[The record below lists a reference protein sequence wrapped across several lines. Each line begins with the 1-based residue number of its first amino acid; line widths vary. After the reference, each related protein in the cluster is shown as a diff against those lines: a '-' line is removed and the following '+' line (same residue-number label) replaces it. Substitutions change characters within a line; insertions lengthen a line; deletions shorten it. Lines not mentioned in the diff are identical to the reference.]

1 MNNDNDEDLLDTNRY
16 THDIGLQS
24 GYGMTQEIRRFKLRK
39 HIEDNSIYIGG
50 EDPNADDSIIDNDLL
65 KTNPVLDEDDV
76 LRDYNKNRHVKMI
89 RSVVNI
95 NSIQREVFDKT
106 DVYPK
111 NPETGLYTRDII
123 DENGDIQVQQFTSKT
138 LNDEFEPGVDDYYE
152 PYFRKTNGDIGIIK
166 YKYRHPDE
174 YIIDLPRTFTNVKE
188 VKLISSEI
196 PNTLNVINQLNNLIV
211 LIIRDVDSG
220 IRIPLKTGLTTF
232 NYFIFQLY
240 PGNYTLK
247 ELIKHME
254 TTANEL
260 IESVTV
266 EEHKNLMQLSVD
278 ENTSKISIKIND
290 PPGRNLEFHWRFFF
304 THSLDDPDLPITQYS
319 NLWQILGFFRPYEIT
334 TTGTDKYTKELTNE
348 FNFGINPIIKD
359 DVPDDL
365 AEFQIIKP
373 YRKPDLEPNKYIYLT
388 IEGLNTIIDL
398 QNPST
403 TNFKNYDLFAKIIF
417 DILPGET
424 AYNTFISNPKI
435 FYETP
440 LRILD
445 RLKIKWVDY
454 SGLPV
459 DFNLRNH
466 SFSIQITE
474 YIDVLES
481 NGYSTKRG
489 TIDKTSATVV
499 ETTIIKQ

>member
-1 MNNDNDEDLLDTNRY
+1 
-16 THDIGLQS
+16 
-24 GYGMTQEIRRFKLRK
+24 
-39 HIEDNSIYIGG
+39 
-50 EDPNADDSIIDNDLL
+50 
-65 KTNPVLDEDDV
+65 
-76 LRDYNKNRHVKMI
+76 
-89 RSVVNI
+89 
-95 NSIQREVFDKT
+95 
-106 DVYPK
+106 
-111 NPETGLYTRDII
+111 
-123 DENGDIQVQQFTSKT
+123 
-138 LNDEFEPGVDDYYE
+138 
-152 PYFRKTNGDIGIIK
+152 
-166 YKYRHPDE
+166 
-174 YIIDLPRTFTNVKE
+174 
-188 VKLISSEI
+188 
-196 PNTLNVINQLNNLIV
+196 
-211 LIIRDVDSG
+211 
-220 IRIPLKTGLTTF
+220 
-232 NYFIFQLY
+232 
-240 PGNYTLK
+240 
-247 ELIKHME
+247 
-254 TTANEL
+254 
-260 IESVTV
+260 
-266 EEHKNLMQLSVD
+266 
-278 ENTSKISIKIND
+278 
-290 PPGRNLEFHWRFFF
+290 
-304 THSLDDPDLPITQYS
+304 LDDPDLPITQYS